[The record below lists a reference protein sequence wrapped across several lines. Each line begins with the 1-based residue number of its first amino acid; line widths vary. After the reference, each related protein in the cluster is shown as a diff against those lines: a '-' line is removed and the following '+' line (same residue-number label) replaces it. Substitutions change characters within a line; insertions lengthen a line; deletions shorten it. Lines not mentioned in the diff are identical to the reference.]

1 MTPINF
7 RGDYTVIEFSWLRK
21 AVADCYCLDNGRPS
35 IDPEAALRLM
45 LAGFIHGIVHD
56 RKLLREAQ
64 VNLAI
69 RWFAGYSLED
79 TLPDHSSLSKLR
91 QRWGSE
97 RFLEFF
103 EHTVADC
110 ARAGLVAG
118 DLIHIDATLVRAD
131 VSLQSL
137 VKCHGQEMLS
147 QDNDEPHLL
156 SGPPVRAGRLKCI
169 SRTDP
174 ECAMATDRRVSF
186 FTVMEPPVFGVMEP
200 LLCADFQARTSVL
213 FS

>member
-1 MTPINF
+1 LTPINF

-103 EHTVADC
+103 ERLFRILCQRKNTRSIRSQIECSIKPAFKED
-110 ARAGLVAG
+110 
-118 DLIHIDATLVRAD
+118 
-131 VSLQSL
+131 
-137 VKCHGQEMLS
+137 GQL
-147 QDNDEPHLL
+147 
-156 SGPPVRAGRLKCI
+156 R
-169 SRTDP
+169 
-174 ECAMATDRRVSF
+174 
-186 FTVMEPPVFGVMEP
+186 
-200 LLCADFQARTSVL
+200 
-213 FS
+213 